1 MFDVKIVNYSG
12 YSEQINRI
20 RCDVF
25 VKEQGVPLELEIDGL
40 DAGAVH
46 ALVFDGDTPVG
57 TGRLLE
63 DGHIGRVAV
72 QKSHRGRGVGICII
86 EGLLDAARA
95 GNLSGVWLGA
105 QCHAKG
111 FYRQLGFSEF
121 GDIFLDAGIDHIK
134 MKKSL

>member
-1 MFDVKIVNYSG
+1 MFDVKIVDYSG

-20 RCDVF
+20 RYDVF

-40 DAGAVH
+40 DAGAIH
-46 ALVFDGDTPVG
+46 ALVFDGKIPVG
-57 TGRLLE
+57 TGRLIE

-72 QKSHRGRGVGICII
+72 QKAHRGRGAGICII
-86 EGLLDAARA
+86 QGLLDAARA
-95 GNLSGVWLGA
+95 ENLTEVWLGA

-121 GDIFLDAGIDHIK
+121 GEIFLDAGIDHIK
-134 MKKSL
+134 MKKTL